1 MVRELGLAVR
11 IRVDYR
17 VDGNLVRAEEVEND
31 VRLLMKGCDEIRK
44 KVKETSD
51 KCRVAL
57 IENGSSY
64 NNLISM
70 IQELTSASS
79 MEKQRGPRDY
89 FQTLID
95 DYETRQYSLRVHR
108 HVSRRATRC
117 CY

>member
-1 MVRELGLAVR
+1 MMQWGGVRVALWLEFDVGEFVAWRAGCHVALYAEQQMNAFQMVRELGLAVR

-70 IQELTSASS
+70 IQELTS
-79 MEKQRGPRDY
+79 
-89 FQTLID
+89 
-95 DYETRQYSLRVHR
+95 
-108 HVSRRATRC
+108 
-117 CY
+117 

>member
-95 DYETRQYSLRVHR
+95 DYE
-108 HVSRRATRC
+108 
-117 CY
+117 